1 MQKTTKN
8 VLLLALLLIGLVV
21 LVFCL
26 RSYLKKSVTQPQK
39 IIQENQESVGI
50 ANPASVYCK
59 DNGGKSEIKNNEEG
73 QYGMCVF
80 PDGSQC
86 DEWKFFRK
94 ECGVGDSNIS
104 PEKDLELITQALV
117 LKDGID
123 LDLVDVSIGNRVNNF
138 VSGSISPKE
147 EGIGGAYFFAVK
159 NNGVWKILASGN
171 GIIKCEDIKD
181 YPNFPINMIP
191 ACISKNGELERRDL
205 PL

>member
-1 MQKTTKN
+1 MQKTTKSI
-8 VLLLALLLIGLVV
+8 LLLALLLIGLVV
-21 LVFCL
+21 LVLCL
-26 RSYLKKSVTQPQK
+26 RSYLKKSVIQSQET
-39 IIQENQESVGI
+39 IQENRESVGM
-50 ANPASVYCK
+50 ANPASVYC
-59 DNGGKSEIKNNEEG
+59 NQNAGKSEIRNNEDG
-73 QYGMCVF
+73 QYGVCVF

-94 ECGVGDSNIS
+94 ECGIGDSKTS
-104 PEKDLELITQALV
+104 LEKDLELIKQALV

-123 LDLVDVSIGNRVNNF
+123 LDLVDVSVGSRVDNF

-147 EGIGGAYFFAVK
+147 AGIGGAYFFAAK
-159 NNGVWKILASGN
+159 SDGVWKILASGN

-191 ACISKNGELERRDL
+191 ACVGKGGELERRDL